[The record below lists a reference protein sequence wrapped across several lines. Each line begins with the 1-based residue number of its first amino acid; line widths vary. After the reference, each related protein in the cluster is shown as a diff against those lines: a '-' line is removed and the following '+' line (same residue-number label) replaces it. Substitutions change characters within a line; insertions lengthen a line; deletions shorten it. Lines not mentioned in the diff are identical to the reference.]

1 VGCGGI
7 LNVAKV
13 TEVDI
18 MDRDSGFNA
27 AVLSFPFEQGMGVSP
42 TTNGLQA
49 TPACDL
55 VSHLQS
61 FVKKSVGDELEGV
74 EQLIKQAVHSRY
86 AEVEVLSSR
95 AAAMGGKRLRPV
107 LLLLAA
113 KACCDQPFSKA
124 QARDLT
130 AAAASVELV
139 HAASLVHDDVLDKAD
154 QRRHQPT
161 IVHQA
166 GNSAAVLLGDFLF
179 TRAYATA
186 AACKSTYPAR
196 QIAAAATHLCEG
208 ELRQQASAGNWGLS
222 LKDYK
227 SILEQKTASLCRVSC
242 RLGAWLGGG
251 AIAQQHAL
259 AQYGRLLGLAF
270 QIHDDWLDY
279 WGSDETVGKTLGTD
293 LAQLKP
299 TLPLL
304 RLLQTCDVGL
314 RGQLIEELR
323 QAGRH
328 VASQQVASSTA
339 AMTSIRRLLD
349 RSDAAA
355 YTLATARR
363 CAERAKSELAGLP
376 DSLAKQ
382 CLLAVADY
390 SVNRQL

>member
-1 VGCGGI
+1 MG
-7 LNVAKV
+7 KV

-18 MDRDSGFNA
+18 MDRDLGFDA
-27 AVLSFPFEQGMGVSP
+27 AVLNFPLDQGMRVS
-42 TTNGLQA
+42 Q
-49 TPACDL
+49 TPNDVEASAPRDQ
-55 VSHLQS
+55 VGHLQS
-61 FVKKSVGDELEGV
+61 FVKQAVGDELEAV
-74 EQLIKQAVHSRY
+74 ELLIKQAVHSRY
-86 AEVEVLSSR
+86 AEVEALSSR

-113 KACCDQPFSKA
+113 KACSDQPLSKL
-124 QARDLT
+124 QAHDLT

-139 HAASLVHDDVLDKAD
+139 HAASLVHDDVLDKAE

-161 IVHQA
+161 IVQQA

-208 ELRQQASAGNWGLS
+208 ELRQQGSAGNWALS
-222 LKDYK
+222 LRAYR

-242 RLGAWLGGG
+242 RLGAWRVGGTTL
-251 AIAQQHAL
+251 QQQAL

-293 LAQLKP
+293 LTQFKP

-304 RLLQTCDVGL
+304 RLLQTCDVEH
-314 RGQLIEELR
+314 RGRLLEELR
-323 QAGRH
+323 G
-328 VASQQVASSTA
+328 ASGPGSATA
-339 AMTSIRRLLD
+339 IRRHLD
-349 RSDAAA
+349 CSDAGT
-355 YTLATARR
+355 YTLAIARQ
-363 CAERAKSELAGLP
+363 CAEKATLQLASLP
-376 DSLAKQ
+376 PSLARQ

>member
-1 VGCGGI
+1 VAECEEI
-7 LNVAKV
+7 LNVVKL

-18 MDRDSGFNA
+18 MDRETGFDA
-27 AVLSFPFEQGMGVSP
+27 AVLNLPLNQGMGVSQ
-42 TTNGLQA
+42 TSNHTH
-49 TPACDL
+49 TPPPRDL
-55 VSHLQS
+55 VGHLQS
-61 FVKKSVGDELEGV
+61 FVKQAVGDELEAV
-74 EQLIKQAVHSRY
+74 ELLIQQAVHSCY
-86 AEVEVLSSR
+86 AEVQTLSSR

-113 KACCDQPFSKA
+113 KACCDQPLSDL

-139 HAASLVHDDVLDKAD
+139 HAASLVHDDVLDKAE

-161 IVHQA
+161 IVQQA

-186 AACKSTYPAR
+186 AACSSTYPAR

-208 ELRQQASAGNWGLS
+208 ELRQQASTGNWELS
-222 LKDYK
+222 LGTYR

-242 RLGAWLGGG
+242 RLGAWRGGG
-251 AIAQQHAL
+251 TAAQQHAL
-259 AQYGRLLGLAF
+259 SQYGRLLGLAF
-270 QIHDDWLDY
+270 QVHDDWLDY

-293 LAQLKP
+293 LSQLKP

-304 RLLQTCDVGL
+304 RLLQTCDAKL
-314 RGQLIEELR
+314 RGQLMEELGG
-323 QAGRH
+323 ANGP
-328 VASQQVASSTA
+328 ATLA
-339 AMTSIRRLLD
+339 SIRRLLE
-349 RSDAAA
+349 RSDAGA
-355 YTLATARR
+355 YTLATAKR
-363 CAERAKSELAGLP
+363 CAEKAKLQLASLP
-376 DSLAKQ
+376 PSLSKQ